1 MLFFQI
7 VLLAGYAYAHL
18 LSQKLHPRFQAVV
31 HLALIV
37 AALALLPIVP
47 SDSWKP
53 RGSENPTFY
62 ILLLLTVSVGLP
74 YFVLST
80 TGPLIQQWFTRAN
93 AGRSPYRLYALSNL
107 GSLLALISYPIYFE
121 SHFTRKTQAT
131 LWAFGLAAYGISCAL
146 CMKNLWNST
155 TPPNSALP
163 DAQEARSTPCIND
176 PPSTIN
182 CLLWFLLPACASILL
197 LATTNKICQDVAVI
211 PFLWILPLALYLL
224 SFIICFDSPRWYL
237 RLPFTLLLL
246 AAFAGLWWALD
257 RGSDSSIYKQLAVY
271 CIGLF
276 VCAMVCHGELY
287 RLRPEP

>member
-1 MLFFQI
+1 MAAYALTIFTGAFLLFQVQPLIGKFILPWFGGGPGVWTTCMLFFQI

-155 TPPNSALP
+155 TPPNSALS
-163 DAQEARSTPCIND
+163 DAQEARSTHCINDPPCTPCIND
-176 PPSTIN
+176 PPST
-182 CLLWFLLPACASILL
+182 
-197 LATTNKICQDVAVI
+197 
-211 PFLWILPLALYLL
+211 
-224 SFIICFDSPRWYL
+224 
-237 RLPFTLLLL
+237 
-246 AAFAGLWWALD
+246 
-257 RGSDSSIYKQLAVY
+257 
-271 CIGLF
+271 
-276 VCAMVCHGELY
+276 
-287 RLRPEP
+287 